1 LDRERRLQLWSK
13 LAGCWAGAAALGA
26 VLILLERQSGWTSS
40 LALPLVATGGVI
52 AAAVIWLRHG
62 NRDPDWRELAGRI
75 EARQSELDGRLLTAV
90 QQEIKPDTEPNY
102 FQDRLVRE
110 VLAHSARADWAE
122 LIPRSR
128 VAIARAAHLVALLL
142 FASVLWHFRS
152 TGGKSLLAR
161 ITENRV
167 TVTPGDT
174 TLEKG
179 NSLVVV
185 TKFDGV
191 LPAKV
196 DLVIDGV
203 SNRRISLVKSLADP
217 MFGGSVSE
225 VSSNL
230 TYHVEYGSERTP
242 DFKVTV
248 FEYPRLER
256 ADADVA
262 FPEYTRQTAKHIKD
276 TRRLSA
282 VEGSKLGLK
291 LQLNKPV
298 VSARL
303 VPKGHEEGAI
313 PLVVETNR
321 TLAELND
328 FRLESNQT
336 YELRLMDAENRTNKV
351 PAQFVFEA
359 LKNRAPE
366 VKLASPRGDQRP
378 SSLEEVLFE
387 GTVWD
392 DFGVQAYGLA
402 YSVEGKEIKYIELG
416 RGVPAKEK
424 RSFQH
429 VLRMEDLGVE
439 PDSLVSWFV
448 WADDLDPTGNVRRTS
463 GDMFFAEVRPFEEVF
478 REGQGGGGGG
488 EQQQQNGGAQ
498 GGDKVTKLA
507 DLQKQII
514 NATWKLQRE
523 QGAKGTGATKV
534 PQKQSARELKTLNA
548 LNQKNGSD
556 GTYRTYGRNESAA
569 ARTLMMASVQFFG
582 QRAKSDSNEKSSP
595 RSSRK
600 TSSRELPVGKSGS
613 YAEDLTV
620 VRDAVDQALEQ
631 AQSSQED
638 ESDPRSAALWTEVI
652 AQMEKAK
659 AQLEEAAKKP
669 NSLSDAVAAE
679 QAAYAALLR
688 LQKQREFLVNRRRN
702 QNQQGGSSR
711 EQQMQRQLEQMDLTQ
726 SEDRYENQ
734 RQAQAPQSPERREQL
749 QVMNRLQELARRQ
762 QDLNDHLKE
771 LQTALQEA
779 RTEQEREEIRRRLK
793 RLQEEE
799 QQMLADTDEL
809 RQRMDRPENQSRM
822 ADERRQLDQTRN
834 DMQRA
839 AEAASQGAA
848 SQALA
853 SGTRAQRQ
861 LQDMREQLRKENSS
875 QFSDDM
881 RQMRA
886 EARDLARQQED
897 IVQKMQDENRASHKA
912 LSDSTDRKDLV
923 DRLAR
928 QQQRL
933 TNLVDRAT
941 QISQEADTAEPVLSR
956 QLYDTVRKFS
966 QDTGQ
971 GVQDVQ
977 EDLLRQGLAS
987 RSLLERLG
995 DKSEQDGAKLLETT
1009 AELVRQDFLP
1019 QASAT
1024 GQRVRGNLDNLKRG
1038 VERAAESVL
1047 GDDTEALRLAKQE
1060 LDQLMEQLQREGA
1073 QAAGG
1078 TNQAPGQL
1086 AAANGPRRS
1095 NETRNGSERR
1105 NAGERAGQSG
1115 QQQQDASSQR
1125 NQNQSGGERATE
1137 TAQSQEGQAGQNNPG
1152 EQSGNRSG
1160 RSANSQTASANGG
1173 QQPNSATPQDGEAQ
1187 SGNRGNQADRASQE
1201 NQPQIAQ
1208 GNRGNRGAR
1217 DSTQRGGARGG
1228 NRNLTGDNY
1237 GGGYTGGPLDLDRI
1251 FNPNDRYF
1259 GGPLTGDNFI
1269 PWSDRLREVEE
1280 MLDVPELRN
1289 NVAAARERARVMR
1302 QEFKKDLKKPDW
1314 AIVRLQ
1320 VISPLVEVRD
1330 RIAEELARR
1339 ESTASLVPID
1349 RDPVPNRYSDL
1360 VRKYYEEL
1368 GKDK

>member
-13 LAGCWAGAAALGA
+13 LAVSWASAAALGA
-26 VLILLERQSGWTSS
+26 ILILLERQSGWTSS
-40 LALPLVATGGVI
+40 LALPVI
-52 AAAVIWLRHG
+52 AAAGLIAAAIIWLRHG
-62 NRDPDWRELAGRI
+62 NRDPDWRELATRI
-75 EARQSELDGRLLTAV
+75 EARYSELDGRLLTAV

-102 FQDRLVRE
+102 FQERLVRE
-110 VLAHSARADWAE
+110 VLAHSARSDWAD
-122 LIPRSR
+122 LIPKSR

-142 FASVLWHFRS
+142 FASVLWHLRS
-152 TGGKSLLAR
+152 TGGAR
-161 ITENRV
+161 FFARVVQNGV

-179 NSLVVV
+179 SSLVVV
-185 TKFDGV
+185 AKFDGA
-191 LPAKV
+191 LPSKV

-217 MFGGSVSE
+217 MFGGSVTE
-225 VSSNL
+225 VASNL
-230 TYHVEYGSERTP
+230 TYHVEYGSERTR
-242 DFKVTV
+242 DFKVGV

-256 ADADVA
+256 ADADIA
-262 FPEYTRQTAKHIKD
+262 LPEYTGQTPKHIKD

-282 VEGSKLGLK
+282 VEGSQLGLN

-303 VPKGHEEGAI
+303 VPKGHDEGAI
-313 PLVVETNR
+313 PLVVETNGA
-321 TLAELND
+321 LAELKG
-328 FRLESNQT
+328 FRLDSSQT
-336 YELRLMDAENRTNKV
+336 YELKLIDAENRTNKV

-359 LKNRAPE
+359 LKNRPPE

-392 DFGVQAYGLA
+392 DFGVQSYGLA

-416 RGVPAKEK
+416 HGVPAKEK

-429 VLRMEDLGVE
+429 VLRLEDLGVE

-448 WADDLDPTGNVRRTS
+448 WADDLDPNGNVRRTS

-488 EQQQQNGGAQ
+488 EQQQQNSGGQ
-498 GGDKVTKLA
+498 GGNQVTKLA
-507 DLQKQII
+507 ELQKQII

-523 QGAKGTGATKV
+523 QGAKAAGASKT
-534 PQKQSARELKTLNA
+534 PQKQSARELKALNA
-548 LNQKNGSD
+548 LNELNGKNGSD
-556 GTYRTYGRNESAA
+556 GNYGTYRRVSTQ
-569 ARTLMMASVQFFG
+569 VFG
-582 QRAKSDSNEKSSP
+582 QRAQSDSNAKSSP
-595 RSSRK
+595 RASRNS
-600 TSSRELPVGKSGS
+600 SSRELPVGKSGS

-652 AQMEKAK
+652 TQMEKAK
-659 AQLEEAAKKP
+659 VQLEEAAKKP

-679 QAAYAALLR
+679 QAAYAVLLR
-688 LQKQREFLVNRRRN
+688 LQKQREYQVSRRRN
-702 QNQQGGSSR
+702 RNQQGGSSR

-726 SEDRYENQ
+726 TEDRYENQ

-762 QDLNDHLKE
+762 QDLNDRLKE

-822 ADERRQLDQTRN
+822 ANERQQLDQTRN

-839 AEAASQGAA
+839 AEAASQGSA

-881 RQMRA
+881 RQMRT

-897 IVQKMQDENRASHKA
+897 IVQKMQDENRAAHKS
-912 LSDSTDRKDLV
+912 LSDSTNRTDLV
-923 DRLAR
+923 NRLTR

-933 TNLVDRAT
+933 TNLVERAT
-941 QISQEADTAEPVLSR
+941 QISQEAETAEPVLSR

-977 EDLLRQGLAS
+977 EDLLKQGLAS

-1038 VERAAESVL
+1038 VERGAESVL

-1060 LDQLMEQLQREGA
+1060 LDQLMDQLQREGT
-1073 QAAGG
+1073 QASGNG
-1078 TNQAPGQL
+1078 QTNQSAGQL
-1086 AAANGPRRS
+1086 ASANGQQQKARNEGSRQRQNS
-1095 NETRNGSERR
+1095 GERQGRNETG
-1105 NAGERAGQSG
+1105 
-1115 QQQQDASSQR
+1115 QQDASGQR
-1125 NQNQSGGERATE
+1125 GANQNNGERANE
-1137 TAQSQEGQAGQNNPG
+1137 TAQAQDGQSGQNNPG
-1152 EQSGNRSG
+1152 EQTGNRSG
-1160 RSANSQTASANGG
+1160 RSRNGQTASANGG
-1173 QQPNSATPQDGEAQ
+1173 QQSDNGTPQDSESQTTPGDGQ
-1187 SGNRGNQADRASQE
+1187 MGRAGQE

-1208 GNRGNRGAR
+1208 SNRGNRGAR
-1217 DSTQRGGARGG
+1217 DATQRGGARGG
-1228 NRNLTGDNY
+1228 ARNLTGDNY
-1237 GGGYTGGPLDLDRI
+1237 GGGYASGPLDLDRI
-1251 FNPNDRYF
+1251 LNPDDRYW
-1259 GGPLTGDNFI
+1259 GGPLTGDNFV

-1289 NVAAARERARVMR
+1289 SVAAARERARVMR

-1314 AIVRLQ
+1314 AVVRLQ

-1360 VRKYYEEL
+1360 VRRYYEEL